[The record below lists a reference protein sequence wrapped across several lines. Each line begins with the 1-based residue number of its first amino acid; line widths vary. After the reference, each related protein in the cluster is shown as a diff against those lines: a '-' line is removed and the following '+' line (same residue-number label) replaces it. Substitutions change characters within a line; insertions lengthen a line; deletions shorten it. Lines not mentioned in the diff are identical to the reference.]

1 MSFDQLPFNAFDV
14 LIVVI
19 LFVGIYYGR
28 RKGMSGE
35 MLSMFKW
42 MCIVFGCAVLYAPI
56 GLWFAGATNVFSTLF
71 CYLMAYAVAAL
82 LIALLFVGISKGL
95 GGKLMGSDTFGAAE
109 YYLGMGAGMVRVT
122 CMLLVGLA
130 LLNARYFSSA
140 EVKANE
146 KFQNDLYG
154 SNFFPG
160 LHTLQSYVFEKSLM
174 GPVIKNNLSFVLIEP
189 TRPEAK
195 ELHQKEA
202 RWQ

>member
-109 YYLGMGAGMVRVT
+109 YYL
-122 CMLLVGLA
+122 
-130 LLNARYFSSA
+130 
-140 EVKANE
+140 
-146 KFQNDLYG
+146 
-154 SNFFPG
+154 
-160 LHTLQSYVFEKSLM
+160 
-174 GPVIKNNLSFVLIEP
+174 
-189 TRPEAK
+189 
-195 ELHQKEA
+195 
-202 RWQ
+202 